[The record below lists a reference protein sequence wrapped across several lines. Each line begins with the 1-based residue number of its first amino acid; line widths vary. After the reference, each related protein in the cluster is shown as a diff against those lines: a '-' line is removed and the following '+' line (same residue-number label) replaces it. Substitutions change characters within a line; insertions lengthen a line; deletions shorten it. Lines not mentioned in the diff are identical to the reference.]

1 MGIISGIL
9 SLICFC
15 LLSLKAVTARIHL
28 KRADSVLRKLHKPVS
43 ALLLVLCFF
52 HMLFVFSVL
61 KSRNMLVVISGAA
74 GVLLLFLLICLCHL
88 IKDRKKKMWWHRA
101 LTVFMAVCLVG
112 HVAGYLADFREYQRR
127 IAEITFAD
135 VNLEEIEDGIY
146 EGECDAGYIYARVKV
161 EISGGRI
168 VSLQLL
174 EHRNERG
181 ASAESVIDAVQAE
194 QKIDVDAVS
203 GATNSSKVIKKAIE
217 NAVSGVD

>member
-15 LLSLKAVTARIHL
+15 LLSLKAVTARLHL

-43 ALLLVLCFF
+43 ALLFVLCVF

-61 KSRNMLVVISGAA
+61 KSRSMLVVVSGAA

-101 LTVFMAVCLVG
+101 LTIFMAVCLVG

-127 IAEITFAD
+127 IAEITFTD
-135 VNLEEIEDGIY
+135 VNLEKIEDGIY

-181 ASAESVIDAVQAE
+181 ASAESVIDVVQAE